1 MICMFNRLRGR
12 AVCSTSCFR
21 LLDDSADQSLYQ
33 TDRLGKY
40 DVRICRLWAYI
51 RTCAL
56 GQEAVSVY
64 PLRVHLPYRTS
75 SLPIHIVPRVFTY
88 PQGWYLPEAAHPYYV
103 LAPHFDIDFAAP
115 AGPNPPLDPVSKE
128 MFKDE
133 ESQKFL
139 TDKVPQEKLATA
151 KKLADVNP
159 DDYAAIFY
167 VGGHG
172 PVIDLATDPTNVK
185 LASKFWQQG
194 KIVSAVCHGP
204 AALVGATDASGESI
218 FKGRRATCFT
228 YDEELQVKKVDSIP
242 FQPEHKIVELGG
254 KFEKTEPWGVKVV
267 ADGQLYTGQNP
278 ASAGPLGQE
287 LLKALKK

>member
-1 MICMFNRLRGR
+1 MFNSLQARM
-12 AVCSTSCFR
+12 CSSSCFR
-21 LLDDSADQSLYQ
+21 LLDDSADQSLFQ
-33 TDRLGKY
+33 SDRLGKY

-56 GQEAVSVY
+56 GQEAI
-64 PLRVHLPYRTS
+64 LF
-75 SLPIHIVPRVFTY
+75 VFTSVNKTLTGE
-88 PQGWYLPEAAHPYYV
+88 PTGWYLPEAAHPYYV

-204 AALVGATDASGESI
+204 AALVGATDASGQSI
-218 FKGRRATCFT
+218 FKDRRATCFT

>member
-1 MICMFNRLRGR
+1 MFNRLQVR

-21 LLDDSADQSLYQ
+21 LLDDSADQSLFQ
-33 TDRLGKY
+33 SDRLGKY
-40 DVRICRLWAYI
+40 DVPICRLWAYI

-56 GQEAVSVY
+56 Y
-64 PLRVHLPYRTS
+64 PLRVHLRQQDS
-75 SLPIHIVPRVFTY
+75 HGRAY
-88 PQGWYLPEAAHPYYV
+88 PAHPYYV

-115 AGPNPPLDPVSKE
+115 AGPNPPLDPFSKE

-139 TDKVPQEKLATA
+139 TDKVPQEKLANA

-204 AALVGATDASGESI
+204 AALVGATDASGQSI

-242 FQPEHKIVELGG
+242 FQPEHKIIELGG